1 MSIIQYLNPFT
12 TCKLHVYMFLKF
24 CSQCRRGLCC
34 MGQTSGEGPTSPN
47 QLHCPPNG
55 VAGGAHHGASGAE
68 ELW

>member
-1 MSIIQYLNPFT
+1 
-12 TCKLHVYMFLKF
+12 MFLKF